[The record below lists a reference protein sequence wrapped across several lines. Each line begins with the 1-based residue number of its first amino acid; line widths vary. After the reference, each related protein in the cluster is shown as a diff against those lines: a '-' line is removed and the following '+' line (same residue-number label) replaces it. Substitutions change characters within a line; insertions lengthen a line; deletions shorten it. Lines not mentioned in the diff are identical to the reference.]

1 MKGVKYN
8 LQFRI
13 SKNDFNNYNNLNMQQ
28 LCKIIKEQL
37 LDQYDVNMKVNN
49 QIIYNTIA
57 RPKQSNRL
65 LRAIV
70 KIERVKKITDQTP
83 LITDQTPF

>member
-13 SKNDFNNYNNLNMQQ
+13 AKNNFNNYDNLTMKQ
-28 LCKIIKEQL
+28 LCNIIKEEMFSE
-37 LDQYDVNMKVNN
+37 YDIQMKVNN

-83 LITDQTPF
+83 LGTSK

>member
-1 MKGVKYN
+1 MKGVKYD

-13 SKNDFNNYNNLNMQQ
+13 AKNDYNKYDNLTMKQ
-28 LCKIIKEQL
+28 LCNIVKEQL
-37 LDQYDVNMKVNN
+37 MIQYDVEMKVNN
-49 QIIYNTIA
+49 QIIYNVIA

-70 KIERVKKITDQTP
+70 KIEKVKKITEQTP
-83 LITDQTPF
+83 LIASK